1 MNFAVSDGQG
11 LIVTRFR
18 SSRNQDPPSLYYK
31 IGLSDKYRP
40 DPSDTS
46 SSSSSS
52 SSSSNAAADPTNGG
66 FGGGIH
72 ANALTVASEPLEM
85 TEPALS
91 AWRLLGK
98 DRMISF
104 HPSEGVRVECVSDQC
119 TPDTPADFGAV
130 QEHF

>member
-66 FGGGIH
+66 FGGGIR

-91 AWRLLGK
+91 AWRLLG
-98 DRMISF
+98 M
-104 HPSEGVRVECVSDQC
+104 RVECVSDQC